1 MSRPVICPVSVGA
14 TAPESLSVLQR
25 RLQTAEEQTEEL
37 LRGLGSLGLS
47 ADQLL
52 MNSSDGNT
60 SKRPVSPVNIYRAL
74 GASGEG
80 LLWRQCETL
89 IARMCRLESLLHT
102 IKLATFRLETDRELN
117 PSHTARLQEQLSTL
131 QGQYEDEQRSS
142 RRDVLHLKDQLQQAC
157 EKKEEAQREVLRLRE
172 ALESTRSAKK
182 RELMSQE
189 TVELSHNALLL
200 RVEEMEQVVERERA
214 QVEVLQADCHA
225 LRADGQANRVELRKR
240 EGQILGLEREC
251 QQLREHSGVKDTLIS
266 QLTKEIKSVKMA
278 LQKQQQENSRLIK
291 DGKDLRAA
299 ADEVQV
305 LNDKLEVQ
313 CSELSASLHSLTLE
327 NTRLQTVYQNNIK
340 VERDRV
346 SKHLQGQNLL
356 LDTARRN
363 IQAELQGTISDKLIL
378 QRELESLKAEHAK
391 LQQSSTV
398 AQETAVTHQQM
409 LEQTTESLQGELTCV
424 VREKETMRKERD
436 QIKSEMSSAMILL
449 QKEKNVL
456 ETQLSE
462 MQVELTTLNSTLQKQ
477 QEENK
482 ELMKSLT
489 AMEHQQVTHRQVE
502 QMLWELTD
510 SKNILAY
517 EKGKLQARVQQMGDD
532 MKTLKAECTHHCQTN
547 TALQNTYTQVSSELR
562 CVKLNCMNLEEQLKQ
577 TQRKNHTLK
586 EQLNTLQQQHRYT
599 NEVTQ
604 TLENVL
610 SSHTR
615 LQQNTQTLHAEL
627 GEKALELHTLKG
639 ERLQAMKEIQRLK
652 TEVESLHMLTQTMN
666 TEKVE
671 SLQKALDE
679 AQLDNKKLAQSLQ
692 QALHGNHSGQETLK
706 TLSEREAELIE
717 ARAEIHRLTE
727 NVDSLKNLLK
737 REKDSGRKST
747 QRLKKALNDASV
759 KLGDLSQANQELEEK
774 VSELE
779 NLVSNQKAQ
788 MKQYLDNKTAL
799 NNSLRIKDLEAEI
812 ESLEEAKDEYKRR
825 SYEQSQCLL
834 QLHSEMASLQ
844 TELQCLASTQQ
855 GELQD
860 ERVLNRT
867 LQEKCRHLEESLK
880 RLQDERDE
888 TEVRLRE
895 VCLESQQITEIMDE
909 DHKDLC
915 SKSESFNNEVELQK
929 PNESSWRTGED
940 CTLSTLAQDRGKT
953 HVYFFDPEL
962 EPWASTLQR
971 WETKKELARIAA
983 GYKPTRRVHTLT

>member
-74 GASGEG
+74 GASGER

-89 IARMCRLESLLHT
+89 VARMCRLESLLHT
-102 IKLATFRLETDRELN
+102 LKLTTFRLETDRELN
-117 PSHTARLQEQLSTL
+117 PSHTAHLQEKLSTL

-142 RRDVLHLKDQLQQAC
+142 RRDVLHLKDQLQQSC
-157 EKKEEAQREVLRLRE
+157 EEKEEAQREVVRLRE
-172 ALESTRSAKK
+172 ALDSSRSAKK
-182 RELMSQE
+182 REQMSQE
-189 TVELSHNALLL
+189 TIELSHNALLL
-200 RVEEMEQVVERERA
+200 RVEEMERVVERERA

-225 LRADGQANRVELRKR
+225 LRADGQAKRVELRKR
-240 EGQILGLEREC
+240 EGQILGLERDC
-251 QQLREHSGVKDTLIS
+251 QQLREHSSVKDTLIS

-299 ADEVQV
+299 ADQVQV

-313 CSELSASLHSLTLE
+313 CSELSTSLHSLTLE
-327 NTRLQTVYQNNIK
+327 NTRLQTEYQNNIK
-340 VERDRV
+340 VE
-346 SKHLQGQNLL
+346 HLQGQNML

-391 LQQSSTV
+391 LQQSSAV
-398 AQETAVTHQQM
+398 AQETAVIHQQM

-449 QKEKNVL
+449 EKEKNVL
-456 ETQLSE
+456 ETQFSE
-462 MQVELTTLNSTLQKQ
+462 MQVELTTLNSMLQKQ

-489 AMEHQQVTHRQVE
+489 AMEHQQVTHRHVE

-532 MKTLKAECTHHCQTN
+532 LKTLKAECTHHCQTN
-547 TALQNTYTQVSSELR
+547 TALQNTYTQ
-562 CVKLNCMNLEEQLKQ
+562 
-577 TQRKNHTLK
+577 TQRENHTLK
-586 EQLNTLQQQHRYT
+586 EQLNTLQQQYRYT

-610 SSHTR
+610 ASHTR

-639 ERLQAMKEIQRLK
+639 ERLQAMKENQRLK

-666 TEKVE
+666 NEKVE

-679 AQLDNKKLAQSLQ
+679 SQLNNKKLAQSLQ
-692 QALHGNHSGQETLK
+692 QALHGNHSGQEKLK

-717 ARAEIHRLTE
+717 AREEIHRLKD

-737 REKDSGRKST
+737 IEKDSGRKST
-747 QRLKKALNDASV
+747 QRLKKALNVASV
-759 KLGDLSQANQELEEK
+759 KSGDLSKANQELEEK

-779 NLVSNQKAQ
+779 NQVSNQKAQ
-788 MKQYLDNKTAL
+788 LKQYLDNRAAL

-834 QLHSEMASLQ
+834 QLNSEMASLQ

-855 GELQD
+855 GELQG
-860 ERVLNRT
+860 ERDLNRT

-880 RLQDERDE
+880 QLQDERDE

-895 VCLESQQITEIMDE
+895 VCLESQQITKIMDE

-915 SKSESFNNEVELQK
+915 SISESFNNEVELQK
-929 PNESSWRTGED
+929 HTESSWRTGGD
-940 CTLSTLAQDRGKT
+940 CTLSTLAQDRGKP